1 MNPILIT
8 GGDDMTVLFALVFF
22 GMLAA
27 LTPRFGTDSRQG
39 MDPHRGTGSTPERY
53 NGFR

>member
-1 MNPILIT
+1 
-8 GGDDMTVLFALVFF
+8 MTVLFALVFF

-27 LTPRFGTDSRQG
+27 LTPRYGTDSRHG
-39 MDPHRGTGSTPERY
+39 PDAHRSTGSTAERY